1 MRITTIA
8 LTLALAGCNSSC
20 AGTPKPAVNW
30 PRIVSCT
37 EPAQLDLL
45 ELVQRILV
53 APDPELGETT
63 AIGDDAVGKLTEL
76 ARKRGEHVVAC
87 LVDEAV
93 RSFEH
98 VPEATVAAAP
108 STDVPAEPPSTVARK
123 SLRSAPAPT
132 TAEPVQTVPD
142 SDDSAL
148 HAAAR
153 GRDFLKR
160 VAQTRVRGE
169 GEP

>member
-1 MRITTIA
+1 MRPITI
-8 LTLALAGCNSSC
+8 TLCIALAGCSSSC
-20 AGTPKPAVNW
+20 ASPSKPAVNW

-37 EPAQLDLL
+37 EPAQVDLL
-45 ELVQRILV
+45 RAVSAILL
-53 APDPELGETT
+53 APEDGESTR
-63 AIGDDAVGKLTEL
+63 IGDTAVTEL
-76 ARKRGEHVVAC
+76 TDMARKRGEHVVAC

-108 STDVPAEPPSTVARK
+108 RTEVPAEPPSTVARK

-132 TAEPVQTVPD
+132 TGEPVQTVPD
-142 SDDSAL
+142 SDDTAL

-153 GRDFLKR
+153 GRDFLER
-160 VAQTRVRGE
+160 VAQTRVRE
-169 GEP
+169 GIAQ